1 MIKTKSS
8 HFAVGMINSVTLFFS
23 YCTTVTQWKFSSQ
36 GMEQEENLF
45 MEECLMVSAH
55 VHCIQQTQALSTFYI
70 KSKNIPFL
78 IFSQLLIFLLL
89 KILKVLPDLSG
100 QMIHFRKR
108 TISNSQSF
116 CWVCDLLLNDM
127 YSGFILRPVIIMD

>member
-1 MIKTKSS
+1 
-8 HFAVGMINSVTLFFS
+8 
-23 YCTTVTQWKFSSQ
+23 
-36 GMEQEENLF
+36 

-55 VHCIQQTQALSTFYI
+55 ILYTTNTSSEHIYI
-70 KSKNIPFL
+70 KSSVDKFILVTPGNE
-78 IFSQLLIFLLL
+78 

-116 CWVCDLLLNDM
+116 CRVCDLLPNDM
-127 YSGFILRPVIIMD
+127 YSRFILRPVIIMNELFCQELFRATQQM